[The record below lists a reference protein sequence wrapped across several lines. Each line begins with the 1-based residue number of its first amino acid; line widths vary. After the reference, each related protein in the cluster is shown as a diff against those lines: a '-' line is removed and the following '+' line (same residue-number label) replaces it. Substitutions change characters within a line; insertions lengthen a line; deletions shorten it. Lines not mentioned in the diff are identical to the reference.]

1 MAPQGPNK
9 ILTAWIRHYCSG
21 FAGTDE
27 EVREMS
33 STPEMAALR
42 SALYLIGSVTSNPA
56 WVDENDPDG
65 NLEDI
70 MRALLKVTRI
80 RRHDSV

>member
-1 MAPQGPNK
+1 MVPQGPNK
-9 ILTAWIRHYCSG
+9 IQTAWIRQHCAG

-42 SALYLIGSVTSNPA
+42 SAMYLVGSVTSNPA
-56 WVDENDPDG
+56 WVEAHDSDG
-65 NLEDI
+65 DLEDV

-80 RRHDSV
+80 RRNESV